1 MARGRCRRTLGNEM
15 TKRYS
20 NALLPDEFD
29 SVAYL
34 SPNGQEFALPRDAAV
49 AFLRRCQQNG
59 IQVLGFDVWLP
70 TEPKPTDFFSEN
82 CEGDA
87 ESCLS
92 ALGHIDD
99 EAIERKHG
107 CKPVFNIWTNEDKGA
122 QQM

>member
-1 MARGRCRRTLGNEM
+1 M
-15 TKRYS
+15 TKPYS
-20 NALLPDEFD
+20 NAFLPEKFD

-49 AFLRRCQQNG
+49 AFLRRCLQNG

-92 ALGHIDD
+92 ALGQVDD

-122 QQM
+122 QQA